1 MFEDGVQPQNQTNFR
16 IGGRN
21 NFSTKDSWTTTRNH
35 YANIYLQSGE
45 IHLSTTPSLVTTILG
60 SCLAVTLWH
69 PKKRMAAICHGFL
82 PQCQNRSTCRNSCRE
97 RFKYVDCTLGWM
109 IEHFL
114 SQGIRL
120 REIEIKVFGGAD
132 MFAVQNPKEENFR
145 IGKQNIKTAMG
156 ILKEKGLP
164 IVSHCVGGLRGRK
177 IVFNT
182 ANGEVLLKY
191 LVGVN

>member
-1 MFEDGVQPQNQTNFR
+1 MFENGLLPQTQINPLM
-16 IGGRN
+16 GGRN
-21 NFSTKDSWTTTRNH
+21 LFPYPGSMTKGDQEYS
-35 YANIYLQSGE
+35 AVFLQSGE
-45 IHLSTTPSLVTTILG
+45 IHVTTTPALVTTILG
-60 SCLAVTLWH
+60 SCLAVTMWH

-109 IEHFL
+109 IDQFL
-114 SQGIRL
+114 SRDIRL

-132 MFAVQNPKEENFR
+132 MFAVQDHKEEQFR
-145 IGKQNIKTAMG
+145 IGKQNIKTALG
-156 ILKEKGLP
+156 ILKEKGLL
-164 IVSHCVGGLRGRK
+164 ITAHCMGGLRGRK

-182 ANGEVLLKY
+182 TNGEVLLKY